1 MKNNDQPTF
10 VIQEPVLFSGKGK
23 TPIADALALAQ
34 MQEVVAL
41 AKIIATE
48 RESDQHPVATLAL
61 RAFDKGVTGRDFDEA
76 LKGAVAEGFIALTPD
91 CGPKQLGVFRLTVR

>member
-1 MKNNDQPTF
+1 MKDDDQATF

-41 AKIIATE
+41 AKIIATKRTSE
-48 RESDQHPVATLAL
+48 QHPVANLAL
-61 RAFDKGVTGRDFDEA
+61 RAFDKGIAGRDFDEA
-76 LKGAVAEGFIALTPD
+76 LKAAVAEGLIALTPD
-91 CGPKQLGVFRLTVR
+91 CGPKQLGVFKLGVR

>member
-1 MKNNDQPTF
+1 MKNSESHV

-48 RESDQHPVATLAL
+48 RASDQHPVANLEL
-61 RAFDKGVTGRDFDEA
+61 RAFDKGVAGRDFDEA
-76 LKGAVAEGFIALTPD
+76 LKAAVAEGFIDLTPD
-91 CGPKQLGVFRLTVR
+91 CGPKQLGVFKIAVR